1 MRSEHRIEVEK
12 LLLEISRLHDML
24 EDQERL
30 HKHVLQKMRED
41 AEQAAFLKISNLRQ
55 SQVSQI
61 EAIDHQLKKA
71 KEAVEEK
78 EIQLEE
84 LEKTTSRKIEAL
96 THENET
102 IKADLKAFIENKNE
116 EMYELKSKYEK

>member
-61 EAIDHQLKKA
+61 EAIDCQLKKA
-71 KEAVEEK
+71 KDAVEEK
-78 EIQLEE
+78 EMQLEE

-96 THENET
+96 THEN
-102 IKADLKAFIENKNE
+102 
-116 EMYELKSKYEK
+116 